1 MADEAE
7 ISAGVDHSLQPVSF
21 FDSKLKNVRRR
32 VFFHWGRTVLIL
44 CIYTLAVLSF
54 FWGSQFHTA
63 TNQAALTVWV
73 VDFDGRTEPSNT
85 SNPLLGPIVVDIVN
99 RISQSPTGHCGYSV
113 KSPADFDYNP
123 VAVRQGIY
131 DEHAYAAVT
140 VLPNATRLLHN
151 AVSGI
156 NPTYDPKGAIEIVTI
171 SARDQSTYSTKI
183 QPQLRRL
190 QMAIMSEFGPRW
202 MQDLAWQQLSN
213 SRSLVQAQVP
223 PQAVNPGIGF
233 TTIDLRPFTPAA
245 AMPSVTVGL
254 IYLIIIAY
262 FNFPFLLPVHAQF
275 NKNSDDQPPLKVSH
289 WIIWRINSAIAAYF
303 FLSLFYSLISLMFHI
318 PFTNPPA
325 PETQPSNNPNAYG
338 NASFLV
344 FWMLNWVGMAALGL
358 PCEVMAMALGF
369 PWSGLFLVFWVLS
382 NVTTGFYSLDLAPG
396 FYAWGRVWPLRRI
409 IEAVRTILFDTRSHI
424 GPDFGV
430 LSTWVA
436 VSLILYPVAAW
447 IMWRRMKQGS

>member
-7 ISAGVDHSLQPVSF
+7 RAASVDHRLESVSF
-21 FDSKLKNVRRR
+21 FDAKLKNVRQQ
-32 VFFHWGRTVLIL
+32 VFFQWGRTVFIL

-54 FWGSQFHTA
+54 FWGSQFHTEA
-63 TNQAALTVWV
+63 NQAALTVWV
-73 VDFDGRTEPSNT
+73 VDFDGRTEPSYT
-85 SNPLLGPIVVDIVN
+85 SNPLLGPIVVDVVN
-99 RISQSPTGHCGYSV
+99 RISQNPTGHCGYTV
-113 KSPADFDYNP
+113 KSPADFEYNP
-123 VAVRQGIY
+123 VAVRQAIY

-140 VLPNATRLLHN
+140 VHPNGTRRLHD

-156 NPTYDPKGAIEIVTI
+156 NPTYDSKGAIEIVTI
-171 SARDQSTYSTKI
+171 SARDQSIYSTKI

-190 QMAIMSEFGPRW
+190 QVAIMSEFGPRW
-202 MQDLAWQQLSN
+202 TQELASQQLAN
-213 SRSLVQAQVP
+213 SRDLIQAQVP

-233 TTIDLRPFTPAA
+233 TTIDLRPFRPAA

-275 NKNSDDQPPLKVSH
+275 NRSSHDQPTLKISH
-289 WIIWRINSAIAAYF
+289 WIIWRITSAIAAYL
-303 FLSLFYSLISLMFHI
+303 FLSLFYSFISLMFHI

-325 PETQPSNNPNAYG
+325 PETQPSDNPNGYG
-338 NASFLV
+338 NASFII

-369 PWSGLFLVFWVLS
+369 PWSGLFLVFWVMS
-382 NVTTGFYSLDLAPG
+382 NVTTGFYSLNLAPG
-396 FYAWGRVWPLRRI
+396 FFAWGCVWPLHRI
-409 IEAVRTILFDTRSHI
+409 IEALHTILFNTSSHI
-424 GPDFGV
+424 GRDFAV

-436 VSLILYPVAAW
+436 VSLILYPVAAL
-447 IMWRRMKQGS
+447 IMWRRMKRGS